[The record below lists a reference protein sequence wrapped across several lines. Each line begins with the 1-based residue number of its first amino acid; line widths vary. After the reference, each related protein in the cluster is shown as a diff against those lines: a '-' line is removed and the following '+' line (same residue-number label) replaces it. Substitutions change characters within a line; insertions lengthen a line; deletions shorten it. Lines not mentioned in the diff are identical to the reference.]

1 MPVFVLRLPKIKT
14 GRLTR
19 PRQCPSCG
27 SPILQRWGREKRS
40 VSDIRQRVTE
50 VQRYR
55 CSSCNHTFREY
66 PRGVDQSAQTRRIR
80 NLAALTWM
88 LGLSSRDVA
97 GFFTRKGIPLSHMTV
112 WRDGQK
118 LLSRMKSNGDSDF
131 LKKYALDTDFLK
143 GVSSKL
149 GIVVVVDFGDGENEI
164 LGTVN
169 EFNPRRFKAWLEL
182 LIKDVEIEVLHLG
195 TGELSLGG

>member
-1 MPVFVLRLPKIKT
+1 MPVFVLRLPKLKT
-14 GRLTR
+14 GRLNR

-40 VSDIRQRVTE
+40 VCDIRQRVTE
-50 VQRYR
+50 VHRYR
-55 CSSCNHTFREY
+55 CSACNHTFREY
-66 PRGVDQSAQTRRIR
+66 PRGVDQSNQTRRIR

-88 LGLSSRDVA
+88 LGLSSREVA

-118 LLSRMKSNGDSDF
+118 LLSRMKNNSNSDF
-131 LKKYALDTDFLK
+131 LKKYALDTDFLT

-149 GIVVVVDFGDGENEI
+149 GIVVVVDFGDGKHEI

-182 LIKDVEIEVLHLG
+182 LVKDVEIEVLHLD
-195 TGELSLGG
+195 TGALSPGG